1 MKIEI
6 EHEGSCF
13 RCSGNAELTTRIDP
27 IISQA
32 ELAATPEH
40 FLDVDRIGSTPDLQH
55 LDWPSLVRSRYEA
68 ASGPDVS
75 AAVTREACPPARKVD
90 ESPEL
95 LQAARPRLPLARR
108 RLRHSDAQSV
118 RTHH

>member
-6 EHEGSCF
+6 EHEDSCF

-55 LDWPSLVRSRYEA
+55 LDWPSLV
-68 ASGPDVS
+68 
-75 AAVTREACPPARKVD
+75 ARGT
-90 ESPEL
+90 
-95 LQAARPRLPLARR
+95 RPRADLTSAPQSRGKLVRQHG
-108 RLRHSDAQSV
+108 RLTNLRSCCKQLGRVCH
-118 RTHH
+118 